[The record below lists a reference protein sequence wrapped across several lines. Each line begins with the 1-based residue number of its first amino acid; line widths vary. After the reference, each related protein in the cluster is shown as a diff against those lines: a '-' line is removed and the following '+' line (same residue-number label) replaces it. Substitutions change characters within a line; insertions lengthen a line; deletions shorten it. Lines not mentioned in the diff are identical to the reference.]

1 MSENAEKGTSACVT
15 LFGERSNL
23 RLCLASHAQ
32 ILTHAC
38 NPGPTK
44 HLYWVGAVMS
54 GE

>member
-23 RLCLASHAQ
+23 RPCLASHAR
-32 ILTHAC
+32 ILSLVC
-38 NPGPTK
+38 NPLPTK
-44 HLYWVGAVMS
+44 HLYWVRAVMS